1 MQRTNAWDPDA
12 YCETGQMLD
21 YDVIVVGGGHNGL
34 VCAAY
39 LAKAGLRTMVLEA
52 RHEVGGCAGTE
63 SACGVRVNICNCD
76 HTMVRSVPLRE
87 ELGLDRYGLEYIDM
101 DPGMVA
107 RGWDAAGPVPIRH
120 SVEAT
125 LEALAITHPE
135 EVANYRRYADVAVPA
150 AELIMSLAAEPP
162 ATLNL
167 LRRAIGRRSTPAA
180 LTVLQWSRR
189 SVGDVLRS
197 FFSSEDLLGPAMAA
211 GPAVWGLSPETP
223 GTGLGALA
231 WAFKHVGVTGR
242 PVGGSGA
249 LTDAVAAAFEG
260 FGGTIETNARVQS
273 ILCEGE
279 HTRGVAV
286 ADGPN
291 GEVRVIEAANVV
303 VACDP
308 REAIVHRLGGP
319 PASASG
325 FVDKWRQRQPQAGYE
340 SKIDA
345 RISGLPT
352 WRNFDADRFA
362 GAGFTDPLSPS
373 TIVAPSLAE
382 IDRGFQIMGRG
393 EVLERPIMFLNIP
406 SINDR
411 TVVPSGVETEHVLSL
426 EVLFTPY
433 GLTGGWETSTEPER
447 WLEVAA
453 GLFEPGFTES
463 IQEWRSVTPLK
474 YEQEFHLPQGHAT
487 SFAGGPLAA
496 LLARDREL
504 TRYVTPIEGLF
515 LTGAATFPG
524 AGVWG
529 ASGRNCAAVIIED
542 EVGAATRRRTLAVSH

>member
-1 MQRTNAWDPDA
+1 MQ
-12 YCETGQMLD
+12 D
-21 YDVIVVGGGHNGL
+21 YDAIVVGGGHNGL

-39 LAKAGLRTMVLEA
+39 LAKAGLRTLVLEA
-52 RHEVGGCAGTE
+52 RHQVGGCAGTE

-87 ELGLDRYGLEYIDM
+87 ELGLDRFGLEYIDM

-107 RGWDAAGPVPIRH
+107 RGWDAPGPIPIRH

-125 LEALAITHPE
+125 IESLAITHPE
-135 EVANYRRYADVAVPA
+135 EVENYRRYAEVAVPA

-162 ATLNL
+162 ASFNL
-167 LRRAIGRRSTPAA
+167 IRRAIGRRATPAA
-180 LTVLQWSRR
+180 LTVLQWSRK

-197 FFSSEDLLGPAMAA
+197 FFTSEDLLGPAMAA
-211 GPAVWGLSPETP
+211 GPAVWGLSPEIP
-223 GTGLGALA
+223 GTGLGALS
-231 WAFKHVGVTGR
+231 WAFKHVGTTGR
-242 PVGGSGA
+242 PIGGSGA
-249 LTDAVAAAFEG
+249 LTNAVAAAFEAA
-260 FGGTIETNARVQS
+260 GGTIETNALVQS

-286 ADGPN
+286 ADRAD
-291 GEVRVIEAANVV
+291 GETRVIEASTVI

-308 REAIVHRLGGP
+308 REAIVHHLDGP

-325 FVDKWRQRQPQAGYE
+325 FVEKWRDRTPQAGYE

-352 WRNFDADRFA
+352 WRNLDHDRFA
-362 GAGFTDPLSPS
+362 AAGFTDPLSPS

-382 IDRGFQIMGRG
+382 IDRGFHLMNDGQ
-393 EVLERPIMFLNIP
+393 VLDRPILFVNIP

-411 TVVPSGVETEHVLSL
+411 TVVPSGSAEEHVLSL
-426 EVLFTPY
+426 EILFTPY
-433 GLTGGWETSTEPER
+433 GLAGGWEQSTEPER

-453 GLFEPGFTES
+453 SLFEPGFTDS
-463 IQEWRSVTPLK
+463 IQEWRSVTPLE
-474 YEQEFHLPQGHAT
+474 YEREFYLPQGHAT

-496 LLARDREL
+496 LMARDREL

-529 ASGRNCAAVIIED
+529 ASGRNCAAVIIDD
-542 EVGAATRRRTLAVSH
+542 EVGGSARRRALSAF